1 MPGLFSILNM
11 GSQSLQAHQLGI
23 EVSGHNLANVNNPA
37 YARQRV
43 VLQTATAQQTSA
55 GQLGSGVQAIAIE
68 QVRESIYDRQYESE
82 TSITSYLQSQ
92 QKSLGMLQS
101 YLNERVDRQSS
112 TTSDSSSTLASG
124 GIAAA
129 MQNLFDSFSKL
140 SLNPSSLS
148 DRTVLLQNAR
158 MLASRFNQLSS
169 DLNNLTS
176 FLNDSISSDVNKANS
191 LLQDIVKLNK
201 EISQQEFGSDAR
213 ANDLRDLRQQ
223 KLEELAGIF
232 KIDVSEEPDGGVNVS
247 VNGNLIIS
255 GLNQIDSFETSTDA
269 NGNVVVVLKNSANQI
284 QSGGGSVQGAID
296 LRDQIIAAV
305 KTSINN
311 LAAQLIKEVNSIHSG
326 GYSLNGTNGQDF
338 FTGTDAATIRVND
351 ALIQNP
357 ALIQLN
363 DSANSSNSNQ
373 VVNELA
379 QLATKKIVALNN
391 STFSEAYRQ
400 VVENVGAEVSRVN
413 QRLDDQNTIKNLIL
427 QKRNSVSGV
436 SIDEEM
442 TELMKYQRAFEASAK
457 LISIVDDLLDSVLS
471 MKR

>member
-191 LLQDIVKLNK
+191 LLQDIVELNK

-379 QLATKKIVALNN
+379 QLATKKIAALNN

>member
-191 LLQDIVKLNK
+191 LLQDIVELNK

-311 LAAQLIKEVNSIHSG
+311 LAAQLINEVNSIHSG

-379 QLATKKIVALNN
+379 QLATKKIAALNN

-471 MKR
+471 IKR

>member
-23 EVSGHNLANVNNPA
+23 EVAGHNLANVNNPA
-37 YARQRV
+37 YSRQRV
-43 VLQTATAQQTSA
+43 ALQTTTPQQTSV
-55 GQLGSGVQAIAIE
+55 GQLGTGVQAIAIE
-68 QVRESIYDRQYESE
+68 QVRETIYDRQYELE

-101 YLNERVDRQSS
+101 YLNERVDRQGA
-112 TTSDSSSTLASG
+112 TTDSSGALSSG

-129 MQNLFDSFSKL
+129 MQSLFDSFSQL

-148 DRTVLLQNAR
+148 DRTVLLQNAS
-158 MLASRFNQLSS
+158 MLANRFNQLSS
-169 DLNNLTS
+169 DLDSLTS
-176 FLNDSISSDVNKANS
+176 FLNDSISSDVNKANG
-191 LLQDIVKLNK
+191 LLQDIVDLNK
-201 EISQQEFGSDAR
+201 EISQQEFGSDAK

-232 KIDVSEEPDGGVNVS
+232 KIDVSEEPDGGLNIS
-247 VNGNLIIS
+247 INGNLIVS
-255 GLNQIDSFETSTDA
+255 GSTLIDSFETSTDA
-269 NGNVVVVLKNSANQI
+269 NGNVVVMLKNSANQV
-284 QSGGGSVQGAID
+284 QSGGGSIQGAID
-296 LRDQIIAAV
+296 LRDQVIANV
-305 KTSINN
+305 KTNINN
-311 LAAQLIKEVNSIHSG
+311 LAAQLISEVNAIHSG
-326 GYSLNGTNGQDF
+326 GYNMNGTNGEDF
-338 FTGTDAATIRVND
+338 FTGTDAATIKVNN
-351 ALIQNP
+351 ALVQNP
-357 ALIQLN
+357 SLIQLN

-379 QLATKKIVALNN
+379 QLATKKIPGLNN

-400 VVENVGAEVSRVN
+400 IVENVGSEANRVN
-413 QRLDDQNTIKNLIL
+413 QRLDDQNTVKNLIL

-436 SIDEEM
+436 SVDEEM